1 MLIGMQ
7 YKNVTP
13 RDFQYIKIRLASPE
27 TIRSWSYG
35 EVTKPETLNYRTQK
49 PEKNALFCE
58 RIFGPVKD
66 YECSCGKYKHVK
78 YRGVVCERC
87 GVEVT
92 LSKVR
97 RSRMG
102 HIELAVP
109 VAHIWFYKTIPS
121 RISYLLGISPKVVQR
136 VLYYESYIV
145 VDPENTPLKK
155 GELLSEMD
163 YSKLS
168 VEYPEG
174 FVAKMGA
181 EGFYDL
187 LCEVDLDEISAK
199 LKSYLKVET
208 SVAKRRSILK
218 RLKIVEAFRLSKN
231 RPEWMI
237 LNVLPVIPPDLR
249 PLVPLEGGRFA
260 TSDLNDLYRRVITR
274 NNRLKNLIEIKAPD
288 IILRNEKRMLQ
299 EAVDAL
305 LDNTR
310 RSRPIKGRGNRPLK
324 SLSDALKGKQGRFRQ
339 NLLGKRTD
347 YSGRS
352 VIVVDPTLKLEQCG
366 LPKIMALEL
375 FKPFI
380 IRKLEERG
388 YAQSVKGAK
397 RLLYKKSPEVWNILE
412 EIVTD
417 HPILLNRAP
426 TLHRLG
432 IQAFNPVLVEG
443 KAIRIHP
450 LVCVPYNADFDG
462 DQMAVHIPLSYEA
475 QIESVMLMLSTN
487 NILSPAHGKPLTSPT
502 QEIVVGCY
510 YLTRE
515 KKGGKGENKAFSDA
529 EYVSLALESG
539 ALDLHSKIKYHVD
552 GKLINTTAGRVIFN
566 EIIPE
571 GIPFVNALMDKQS
584 LAELVA
590 KCFSAFGNRKTV
602 EILDRLKEL
611 GFEYAT
617 RSGLTIGIDDII
629 TPPEKKDI
637 IKNVMKDIEKDQK
650 NYEKGIITD
659 SERYNRIIDA
669 WTDAIEAVENVL
681 IEQMSKDRDG
691 FNPIYVMSHSGAK
704 GSTEQV
710 RQLGGMRGLMTRP
723 QKKITGQIGEI
734 IETPILNN
742 FKEGLT
748 VLEYFI
754 STHGSRKGLT
764 DTALKTAEAGYLTRR
779 LVDVAQDVIITEE
792 DCNAVLGLDIT
803 ALKEGEKIIEPLSDR
818 IVGRFALEDVIHPF
832 TNEIMIKADEEITEE
847 KAKEIEKT
855 GTQSVKIR
863 SVITC
868 EAKRGLCRKCYGRNL
883 ASGTLAEIGEAVGV
897 MAAQSIGEPGT
908 QLTLKTFH
916 IGGTATRITEQS
928 EIESTNSGKVK
939 YKDIRYCLSVNN
951 EKIVLSRNGYIVIE
965 DKSKKKKTKMKVPYG
980 AILKVKEG
988 GTIEV
993 GDIAFT
999 LDPYSTV
1006 IISEEEGKIKFVDI
1020 VENITMVEE
1029 LDTRTQRRQQ
1039 VIVESRDRGKTF
1051 NPQIDILNSKG
1062 KNIVSYSVPIG
1073 AYLLVKKG
1081 QKVFPGTLLAKIPKE
1096 IRKTR
1101 DITGGLPR
1109 VAELFE
1115 ARVPNNA
1122 AIISEING
1130 TISFGPIKRG
1140 ERTIHVESE
1149 TGDKREYKIP
1159 YGRHLIVHD
1168 GEKVNAADKLCDGP
1182 INPHDILA
1190 IKGTVA
1196 AMEYLRNEIQEV
1208 YRLQGVKID
1217 DKHIGVIVRQM
1228 LQKVL
1233 IDNPGNTGFIE
1244 EDLVEKWRVN
1254 EENRKLIQEGGRP
1267 AVFKPLLLGV
1277 TKAAISTESFIS
1289 AASFQETTRVLTD
1302 AAVRGKRD
1310 DLLGLK
1316 ENVIVGNLIPAG
1328 TGVRKYS
1335 DIKLK
1340 VEEEEEVEE
1349 SVETEMEAVKEEKE
1363 QTTNKRSSSII
1374 SEEV

>member
-1 MLIGMQ
+1 MR

-13 RDFQYIKIRLASPE
+13 KEFDFIKIRLASPE
-27 TIRSWSYG
+27 TIKSWSHG
-35 EVTKPETLNYRTQK
+35 EVTKPETINYRTQK
-49 PEKNALFCE
+49 PEKDGLFCE

-97 RSRMG
+97 RERMG

-136 VLYYESYIV
+136 VLYYESYAVI
-145 VDPENTPLKK
+145 DPQNTPLKK
-155 GELLSEMD
+155 GELVSESEF
-163 YSKLS
+163 SKLS
-168 VEYPEG
+168 LEYPDG

-181 EGFYDL
+181 EGIFDL
-187 LCEVDLDEISAK
+187 LIGLDLDEISAK
-199 LKSYLKVET
+199 LKSYLKIET
-208 SVAKRRSILK
+208 SIAKRKSILK
-218 RLKIVEAFRLSKN
+218 RLKITEAFRLSKN
-231 RPEWMI
+231 KPEWMI
-237 LNVLPVIPPDLR
+237 LRDIPVIPPDLR

-380 IRKLEERG
+380 IRKLEQRG

-417 HPILLNRAP
+417 HPVLLNRAP

-462 DQMAVHIPLSYEA
+462 DQMAVHIPLSFEA
-475 QIESVMLMLSTN
+475 QLESVLLMLSSN
-487 NILSPAHGKPLTSPT
+487 NILSPANGKPLVSPT

-510 YLTRE
+510 YLTKE
-515 KKGGKGENKAFSDA
+515 KENGKGENKAFSDA
-529 EYVSLALESG
+529 ASVSLAIESG
-539 ALDLHSKIKYHVD
+539 ALDLHSKIITYD
-552 GKLINTTAGRVIFN
+552 NGKRIETTAGRMLFN

-571 GIPFVNALMDKQS
+571 GFPFVNTVMDKGK
-584 LAELVA
+584 LAELVSQ
-590 KCFSAFGNRKTV
+590 CFWICGNRASV
-602 EILDRLKEL
+602 EFLDRLKEL

-629 TPPEKKDI
+629 TPPEKQGIIQHVMRDI
-637 IKNVMKDIEKDQK
+637 KKEQS

-659 SERYNRIIDA
+659 SERYNRIIDL
-669 WTDAIEAVENVL
+669 WTDAIESVENVL
-681 IEQMSKDRDG
+681 ITQMSKDREG
-691 FNPIYVMSHSGAK
+691 FNPIHIMSHSGAK

-742 FKEGLT
+742 FKDGLT

-803 ALKEGEKIIEPLSDR
+803 ALKEGEKVIEPLSDR
-818 IVGRFALEDVIHPF
+818 IEGRFVLEDVIHPF
-832 TNEIMIKADEEITEE
+832 TNEVMIKADEEVTSE
-847 KAKEIEKT
+847 KAKEIEKS
-855 GTQSVKIR
+855 GIQLVKIR
-863 SVITC
+863 SVLTC

-883 ASGTLAEIGEAVGV
+883 STGNLIEIGEAIGV
-897 MAAQSIGEPGT
+897 IAAQSIGEPGT

-916 IGGTATRITEQS
+916 IGGTATRISEQS
-928 EIESTNSGKVK
+928 EIESPYGGKIT
-939 YKDIRYCLSVNN
+939 YKDLRYCTNKDN
-951 EKIVLSRNGYIVIE
+951 EKVVTSRNGYIVIQDE
-965 DKSKKKKTKMKVPYG
+965 QGKKKTKMKVPYG
-980 AILKVKEG
+980 AIMKVNNG
-988 GTIEV
+988 VTIENEDV
-993 GDIAFT
+993 VFS

-1006 IISEEEGKIKFVDI
+1006 IICEQEGKIKFIDI
-1020 VENITMVEE
+1020 IENVTMVEE

-1039 VIVESRDRGKTF
+1039 VIVESREKGKMF
-1051 NPQIDILNSKG
+1051 HPQIDVVDKNG
-1062 KNIVSYSVPIG
+1062 KNVAGYSIPIG
-1073 AYLLVKKG
+1073 AYLLVRKGKKVYKG
-1081 QKVFPGTLLAKIPKE
+1081 DVLVKIPKE

-1115 ARVPNNA
+1115 ARIPGNA
-1122 AIISEING
+1122 AIISEIDG
-1130 TISFGPIKRG
+1130 TIRFGPIKRG
-1140 ERTIHVESE
+1140 ERTIFIVSE
-1149 TGDKREYKIP
+1149 TKDEREYKIP

-1168 GEKVNAADKLCDGP
+1168 GEKVQASDKLCDGP

-1228 LQKVL
+1228 LQKIL

-1244 EDLVEKWRVN
+1244 GDFVEKWRVN
-1254 EENRKLIQEGGRP
+1254 EENRKIMQEGGKP
-1267 AVFKPLLLGV
+1267 AVFKPLLLGI

-1328 TGVRKYS
+1328 TGIRKYI
-1335 DIKLK
+1335 DMELV
-1340 VEEEEEVEE
+1340 VEEEEIEE
-1349 SVETEMEAVKEEKE
+1349 
-1363 QTTNKRSSSII
+1363 
-1374 SEEV
+1374 EEVIKDESGLVGEDVRSEGSVAQK

>member
-1 MLIGMQ
+1 MLTGIQ
-7 YKNVTP
+7 YKNVTQ
-13 RDFQYIKIRLASPE
+13 RDFKYMKIKLASPE
-27 TIRSWSYG
+27 IIRNWSFG
-35 EVTKPETLNYRTQK
+35 EVTKPETINYRTQK
-49 PEKNALFCE
+49 PEKDGLFCE
-58 RIFGPVKD
+58 KIFGPVKD

-97 RSRMG
+97 RERVG

-121 RISYLLGISPKVVQR
+121 RISYLLGISPKIVQR
-136 VLYYESYIV
+136 VLYYESFIV
-145 VDPENTPLKK
+145 VDPMDTSLEK
-155 GELLSEMD
+155 GELLSETD
-163 YSKLS
+163 HSTLIIQ
-168 VEYPEG
+168 YPDG

-181 EGFYDL
+181 EGLNDL
-187 LCEVDLDEISAK
+187 LCELDLDEISAK
-199 LKSYLKVET
+199 LKSYLRVET
-208 SVAKRRSILK
+208 SIAKRKSILK

-237 LNVLPVIPPDLR
+237 LKSIPVIPPDLR

-397 RLLYKKSPEVWNILE
+397 RLLYKKSPEVWSILE

-417 HPILLNRAP
+417 HPVLLNRAP

-450 LVCVPYNADFDG
+450 LVCVPFNADFDG
-462 DQMAVHIPLSYEA
+462 DQMAVHIPLSCEA
-475 QIESVMLMLSTN
+475 QIESVLLMLSTN
-487 NILSPAHGKPLTSPT
+487 NILSPANGKPLISPT
-502 QEIVVGCY
+502 QEMVVGCY
-510 YLTRE
+510 YLTKE
-515 KKGGKGENKAFSDA
+515 KKNGKGENKIFSNF
-529 EYVSLALESG
+529 ENVSLALENG
-539 ALDLHSKIKYHVD
+539 VIDLHSIIIYHSE
-552 GKLINTTAGRVIFN
+552 GKRFETTAGRVIFN

-571 GIPFVNALMDKQS
+571 GIPFVNEVMDKKKI
-584 LAELVA
+584 ADIVA
-590 KCFSAFGNRKTV
+590 KCYWRIGNKKTV
-602 EILDRLKEL
+602 EFLDDLKEM

-617 RSGLTIGIDDII
+617 RSGLTIGVDDII
-629 TPPEKKDI
+629 TPPEKKGI
-637 IKNVMKDIEKDQK
+637 IENVMKDIEKEQK

-669 WTDAIEAVENVL
+669 WTDAIELVENVL
-681 IEQMSKDRDG
+681 LKQMSKDRDG
-691 FNPIYVMSHSGAK
+691 FNPIYIMSHSGAK

-779 LVDVAQDVIITEE
+779 LVDVAQDVIIMEE
-792 DCNAVLGLDIT
+792 DCKAVLGLDIT
-803 ALKEGEKIIEPLSDR
+803 SLKEGEKVIEPLSDR
-818 IVGRFALEDVIHPF
+818 IEGRFALEDIIHPF
-832 TNEIMIKADEEITEE
+832 TNDVVIKADEEITAE
-847 KAKEIEKT
+847 KAKEIEKS
-855 GTQSVKIR
+855 GIQSVKIR

-883 ASGTLAEIGEAVGV
+883 ASGSLVDIGEAAGV

-928 EIESTNSGKVK
+928 DIESTSSGKVK
-939 YKDIRYCLSVNN
+939 YKDIRYCLNVAK
-951 EKIVLSRNGYIVIE
+951 EKVVLSRNGYIVIQ
-965 DKSKKKKTKMKVPYG
+965 DKTKKKKTRMKVPYG
-980 AILKVKEG
+980 SILKINENE
-988 GTIEV
+988 TIES
-993 GDIAFT
+993 GDIVFT

-1006 IISEEEGKIKFVDI
+1006 IISEEEGRIKSVDI

-1039 VIVESRDRGKTF
+1039 VIVESRERGKTF
-1051 NPQIDILNSKG
+1051 HPQIDIIDKKG
-1062 KNIVSYSVPIG
+1062 KNIASYSIPVG
-1073 AYLLVKKG
+1073 AYLLVRKG
-1081 QKVFPGTLLAKIPKE
+1081 KKVFPGDLLAKIPKE
-1096 IRKTR
+1096 IRKMR

-1115 ARVPNNA
+1115 SRIPDNA

-1130 TISFGPIKRG
+1130 TVRFGPIKRG
-1140 ERTIHVESE
+1140 ERTVIIGSE
-1149 TGDKREYKIP
+1149 TGDERTYKIP

-1244 EDLVEKWRVN
+1244 GDIVEKWRVN
-1254 EENRKLIQEGGRP
+1254 EENKKVIQEGGKP
-1267 AVFKPLLLGV
+1267 AVFKPLLLGI

-1328 TGVRKYS
+1328 TGIRKYS
-1335 DIKLK
+1335 DIKLVIEK
-1340 VEEEEEVEE
+1340 EEEENETEEEEEVK
-1349 SVETEMEAVKEEKE
+1349 ETVITADE
-1363 QTTNKRSSSII
+1363 
-1374 SEEV
+1374 

>member
-1 MLIGMQ
+1 LLIGIQ
-7 YKNVTP
+7 HKNVTP
-13 RDFQYIKIRLASPE
+13 KDFDFMKIRLASPE
-27 TIRSWSYG
+27 TIRNWSFG
-35 EVTKPETLNYRTQK
+35 EVTKPETINYRTQK
-49 PEKNALFCE
+49 PEKDGLFCE

-97 RSRMG
+97 RERMG

-121 RISYLLGISPKVVQR
+121 RISYLLGISPKIVQR
-136 VLYYESYIV
+136 VLYYESYV
-145 VDPENTPLKK
+145 VVESEEEELKK
-155 GELLSEMD
+155 GDLLSEAD
-163 YSKLS
+163 FSKFS
-168 VEYPEG
+168 IQYPDG

-181 EGFYDL
+181 EGLFDL
-187 LCEVDLDEISAK
+187 LCELDLDEISAK

-208 SVAKRRSILK
+208 SVAKRKAILK

-237 LNVLPVIPPDLR
+237 LKVLPVIPPDLR

-274 NNRLKNLIEIKAPD
+274 NNRLKNLIDIKAPD

-397 RLLYKKSPEVWNILE
+397 RLLYKKSPEVWSILE

-417 HPILLNRAP
+417 HPVLLNRAP

-462 DQMAVHIPLSYEA
+462 DQMAVHIPLSCEA
-475 QIESVMLMLSTN
+475 QIESVLLMLSTN
-487 NILSPAHGKPLTSPT
+487 NILSPAHGKPLVSPT
-502 QEIVVGCY
+502 QEMVVGCY
-510 YLTRE
+510 YLTKE
-515 KKGGKGENKAFSDA
+515 KVNGKGENKVFSDPA
-529 EYVSLALESG
+529 NVKLAIDNGL
-539 ALDLHSKIKYHVD
+539 LDLHSKILYYEKGRRYE
-552 GKLINTTAGRVIFN
+552 TTAGRVLFN

-571 GIPFVNALMDKQS
+571 GIPFVNEVMDKKK
-584 LAELVA
+584 LAELVSRS
-590 KCFSAFGNRKTV
+590 FWVIGNRKTV
-602 EILDRLKEL
+602 EFLDKLKEL

-617 RSGLTIGIDDII
+617 ISGLTIGIDDII
-629 TPPEKKDI
+629 TPPEKKKI
-637 IKNVMKDIEKDQK
+637 IDSVRKDIDKEQK

-669 WTDAIEAVENVL
+669 WTDAIESVENVL
-681 IEQMSKDRDG
+681 LNQMSKDRGG
-691 FNPIYVMSHSGAK
+691 FNPIYIMSHSGAK
-704 GSTEQV
+704 GSSEQV

-792 DCNAVLGLDIT
+792 DCNAVLGLDIS
-803 ALKEGEKIIEPLSDR
+803 ALKEGEKVIEPLSDR
-818 IVGRFALEDVIHPF
+818 IEGRFALEDVYHPF
-832 TNEIMIKADEEITEE
+832 TNDIIIKADEEITAE
-847 KAKEIEKT
+847 KAKDIEKS
-855 GTQSVKIR
+855 GIQSVKIR
-863 SVITC
+863 SVLTC
-868 EAKRGLCRKCYGRNL
+868 EAKRGLCRRCYGRNL
-883 ASGTLAEIGEAVGV
+883 ATGSLVEIGEAVGV

-916 IGGTATRITEQS
+916 IGGTATRISEQS
-928 EIESTNSGKVK
+928 EIESPYSGTIK
-939 YKDIRYCLSVNN
+939 YKDIRFCLDKEG
-951 EKIVLSRNGYIVIE
+951 EKVVLSRNGSITIQ
-965 DKSKKKKTKMKVPYG
+965 DKVKKKKTRMKVPYG
-980 AILKVKEG
+980 AILKVAEG
-988 GTIEV
+988 DTIDA
-993 GDIAFT
+993 GDIVFT

-1006 IISEEEGKIKFVDI
+1006 IISEQEGKIRFVDI
-1020 VENITMVEE
+1020 VENVTMVEE

-1039 VIVESRDRGKTF
+1039 VIVESRERGKTF
-1051 NPQIDILNSKG
+1051 HPQIDILSKKG
-1062 KNIVSYSVPIG
+1062 KNPVSYSVPVG

-1081 QKVFPGTLLAKIPKE
+1081 QKVFPGDLLAKIPKE

-1115 ARVPNNA
+1115 SRIPDNA

-1130 TISFGPIKRG
+1130 TVRFGPFKRG
-1140 ERTIHVESE
+1140 DRTIDVESE

-1159 YGRHLIVHD
+1159 YGRHLIVHE
-1168 GEKVNAADKLCDGP
+1168 GEKVQAADKLCDGP

-1233 IDNPGNTGFIE
+1233 IDNPGNTSFIE
-1244 EDLVEKWRVN
+1244 GDIVEKWRVN
-1254 EENRKLIQEGGRP
+1254 EENRRVIQEGGKP
-1267 AVFKPLLLGV
+1267 AVFKPLLLGI

-1328 TGVRKYS
+1328 TGIRRYNEIQLTIE
-1335 DIKLK
+1335 DEEEG
-1340 VEEEEEVEE
+1340 EEEEGDEVQEDD
-1349 SVETEMEAVKEEKE
+1349 SQEEKKE
-1363 QTTNKRSSSII
+1363 
-1374 SEEV
+1374 

>member
-1 MLIGMQ
+1 MQ
-7 YKNVTP
+7 HKSVTP
-13 RDFQYIKIRLASPE
+13 RDFDYIKIRLASPE
-27 TIRSWSYG
+27 TIRSWSHG
-35 EVTKPETLNYRTQK
+35 EVTKPETINYRTQK
-49 PEKNALFCE
+49 PEKDGLFCE

-97 RSRMG
+97 RERMG

-145 VDPENTPLKK
+145 VDPMSTPLEK
-155 GELLSEMD
+155 GELLSETE
-163 YSKLS
+163 YQKLNI
-168 VEYPEG
+168 EHPDG

-181 EGFYDL
+181 EGVYDL
-187 LCEVDLDEISAK
+187 LSELDLDEISAK

-208 SVAKRRSILK
+208 SIAKRKSILK
-218 RLKIVEAFRLSKN
+218 RLKITEAFRLSKN

-274 NNRLKNLIEIKAPD
+274 NNRLKNLIDIKAPD

-417 HPILLNRAP
+417 HPVLLNRAP

-432 IQAFNPVLVEG
+432 IQAFNPILVEG

-475 QIESVMLMLSTN
+475 QIESVLLMLSTN
-487 NILSPAHGKPLTSPT
+487 NILSPAHGKPLVSPT

-510 YLTRE
+510 YLTKQME
-515 KKGGKGENKAFSDA
+515 DGNEAKKAFNDTDEVHLAIDSGTI
-529 EYVSLALESG
+529 SLHAPIVYLE
-539 ALDLHSKIKYHVD
+539 K
-552 GKLINTTAGRVIFN
+552 GKRYETTPGRVIFN
-566 EIIPE
+566 EIVPE
-571 GIPFVNALMDKQS
+571 GLPFVNTVMDKRM
-584 LAELVA
+584 LGELVA
-590 KCFSAFGNRKTV
+590 QCYWILGNRATV
-602 EILDRLKEL
+602 EFLDKLKEL

-629 TPPEKKDI
+629 TPAEKEGI
-637 IKNVMKDIEKDQK
+637 IQRAMSSVENEQT

-659 SERYNRIIDA
+659 SERYNRIIDL
-669 WTDAIEAVENVL
+669 WTDAIENVENVL
-681 IEQMSKDRDG
+681 ISQMSRDRGG
-691 FNPIYVMSHSGAK
+691 FNPIYIMSNSGAK

-803 ALKEGEKIIEPLSDR
+803 ALKEGEKVIEPLSDR
-818 IVGRFALEDVIHPF
+818 IEGRFALEDIIHPY
-832 TNEIMIKADEEITEE
+832 TNEGIVKGDEEITAE
-847 KAKEIEKT
+847 KAKEIEKS
-855 GTQSVKIR
+855 GIQSVKIR
-863 SVITC
+863 SVLTC

-883 ASGTLAEIGEAVGV
+883 ASGELVEIGEAVGV

-928 EIESTNSGKVK
+928 EIETTNAGKVK
-939 YKDIRYCLSVNN
+939 YKDIRFCVNTN
-951 EKIVLSRNGYIVIE
+951 EERVVISRNGSIVIH
-965 DKSKKKKTKMKVPYG
+965 DPDKKKKTKMKVPYG
-980 AILKVKEG
+980 AILKVNEG
-988 GTIEV
+988 DTIEM
-993 GDIAFT
+993 GDIVFS

-1006 IISEEEGKIKFVDI
+1006 IINEHEGKIKFADI
-1020 VENITMVEE
+1020 VENVTMVEE

-1039 VIVESRDRGKTF
+1039 VIVESRERGKTF
-1051 NPQIDILNSKG
+1051 HPQIDIMDKKG
-1062 KNIVSYSVPIG
+1062 KNIASYSIPVG

-1081 QKVFPGTLLAKIPKE
+1081 MKVSPGEVLAKIPKE

-1115 ARVPNNA
+1115 ARIPENA

-1130 TISFGPIKRG
+1130 MIRFGPIKRG
-1140 ERTIHVESE
+1140 ERTIFAESE
-1149 TGDKREYKIP
+1149 TSDKREYKIP

-1168 GEKVNAADKLCDGP
+1168 GEKVKAADKLCDGP

-1233 IDNPGNTGFIE
+1233 VDNPGNTSFIE
-1244 EDLVEKWRVN
+1244 GDIVEKWRVN
-1254 EENRKLIQEGGRP
+1254 EENRRIIQEGGKP
-1267 AVFKPLLLGV
+1267 AVFKPLLLGI

-1289 AASFQETTRVLTD
+1289 AAAFQETTRVLTD

-1335 DIKLK
+1335 DIKL
-1340 VEEEEEVEE
+1340 VVPEEELEEGVLAEE
-1349 SVETEMEAVKEEKE
+1349 EAGEEEKQQAAE
-1363 QTTNKRSSSII
+1363 QAQS
-1374 SEEV
+1374 

>member
-1 MLIGMQ
+1 
-7 YKNVTP
+7 
-13 RDFQYIKIRLASPE
+13 
-27 TIRSWSYG
+27 
-35 EVTKPETLNYRTQK
+35 
-49 PEKNALFCE
+49 
-58 RIFGPVKD
+58 
-66 YECSCGKYKHVK
+66 
-78 YRGVVCERC
+78 
-87 GVEVT
+87 
-92 LSKVR
+92 
-97 RSRMG
+97 
-102 HIELAVP
+102 
-109 VAHIWFYKTIPS
+109 
-121 RISYLLGISPKVVQR
+121 
-136 VLYYESYIV
+136 
-145 VDPENTPLKK
+145 
-155 GELLSEMD
+155 
-163 YSKLS
+163 
-168 VEYPEG
+168 
-174 FVAKMGA
+174 
-181 EGFYDL
+181 
-187 LCEVDLDEISAK
+187 
-199 LKSYLKVET
+199 
-208 SVAKRRSILK
+208 
-218 RLKIVEAFRLSKN
+218 
-231 RPEWMI
+231 
-237 LNVLPVIPPDLR
+237 
-249 PLVPLEGGRFA
+249 
-260 TSDLNDLYRRVITR
+260 
-274 NNRLKNLIEIKAPD
+274 
-288 IILRNEKRMLQ
+288 MLQ

-352 VIVVDPTLKLEQCG
+352 VIVVDPALKLEQCG

-417 HPILLNRAP
+417 HPVLLNRAP

-462 DQMAVHIPLSYEA
+462 DQMAVHIPLSFEA
-475 QIESVMLMLSTN
+475 QLESILLMLSSN
-487 NILSPAHGKPLTSPT
+487 NVLSPAHGKPLVSPT

-510 YLTRE
+510 YLTKE
-515 KKGGKGENKAFSDA
+515 KSNCKGENKVFSNAD
-529 EYVSLALESG
+529 EVTLALDSG
-539 ALDLHSKIKYHVD
+539 AVELHSKIKYLVN
-552 GKLINTTAGRVIFN
+552 GKIIDTTVGRVIFN

-571 GIPFVNALMDKQS
+571 GIPFVNRVMEKKS
-584 LAELVA
+584 LTELVG
-590 KCFSAFGNRKTV
+590 KCYWSLGTDKTV
-602 EILDRLKEL
+602 EFLDRLKEL

-617 RSGLTIGIDDII
+617 RSGLTIGVDDII
-629 TPPEKKDI
+629 TPKEKKDI
-637 IKNVMKDIEKDQK
+637 ISNVMKTIEKEQK
-650 NYEKGIITD
+650 NYEKGVITD

-669 WTDAIEAVENVL
+669 WTAAIESVEKVL
-681 IEQMSKDRDG
+681 MDELSKDKEG
-691 FNPIYVMSHSGAK
+691 FNPIYIMSHSGAR

-779 LVDVAQDVIITEE
+779 LVDVAQDVIITED
-792 DCNAVLGLDIT
+792 DCKAVLGLEIS
-803 ALKEGEKIIEPLSDR
+803 ALKEGEKVIESLSDR
-818 IVGRFALEDVIHPF
+818 IEGRFALEDVIHPF
-832 TNEIMIKADEEITEE
+832 TNEVIVSADEEITAE
-847 KAKEIEKT
+847 KAKEIERA
-855 GTQSVKIR
+855 GIQSVKIR
-863 SVITC
+863 SVLTC

-883 ASGTLAEIGEAVGV
+883 ATGKLVEIGEAVGV

-928 EIESTNSGKVK
+928 EIESSYSGIAK
-939 YKDIRYCLSVNN
+939 YKNIKYCLNRDK
-951 EKIVLSRNGYIVIE
+951 EKVVLSRNGYINIE
-965 DKSKKKKTKMKVPYG
+965 DKESGKKVKMKVPYG
-980 AILKVKEG
+980 AILKINEG
-988 GTIEV
+988 DAIEKGNIV
-993 GDIAFT
+993 FT

-1006 IISEEEGKIKFVDI
+1006 IIVEEEGEAKFVDI
-1020 VENITMVEE
+1020 IDHVTMVEE
-1029 LDTRTQRRQQ
+1029 INLQTQRRQQ
-1039 VIVESRDRGKTF
+1039 VIIESRERGKTF
-1051 NPQIDILNSKG
+1051 NPQIDILNKNG
-1062 KNIVSYSVPIG
+1062 KNIAGYSIPVG
-1073 AYLLVKKG
+1073 AYLLVKNG
-1081 QKVFPGTLLAKIPKE
+1081 QKVYPGDILAKIPKE
-1096 IRKTR
+1096 IRKTK

-1122 AIISEING
+1122 AVISEIDG
-1130 TISFGPIKRG
+1130 TVRFGPIKRG
-1140 ERTIHVESE
+1140 ERTIFVESE
-1149 TGDKREYKIP
+1149 TGEKKEYKIP

-1217 DKHIGVIVRQM
+1217 DKHIGIIVRQM

-1233 IDNPGNTGFIE
+1233 IENPGNTSFIE
-1244 EDLVEKWRVN
+1244 EDIVEKWRVN
-1254 EENRKLIQEGGRP
+1254 EENRRVIQEGGKP
-1267 AVFKPLLLGV
+1267 AVFRPLLLGI

-1328 TGVRKYS
+1328 TGIKKYS
-1335 DIKLK
+1335 NVKLE
-1340 VEEEEEVEE
+1340 VQEEEILDEEETPEE
-1349 SVETEMEAVKEEKE
+1349 EISDKEKGKGKKSKKGEGKKVKTAV
-1363 QTTNKRSSSII
+1363 RAS
-1374 SEEV
+1374 

>member
-1 MLIGMQ
+1 LLIGMQ
-7 YKNVTP
+7 NKNVTT
-13 RDFQYIKIRLASPE
+13 RDFDYIKIKLASPE
-27 TIRSWSYG
+27 IIRSWSYG
-35 EVTKPETLNYRTQK
+35 EVTKPETINYRTQK
-49 PEKNALFCE
+49 PEKNGLFCE

-87 GVEVT
+87 GVEVN

-97 RSRMG
+97 RERMG

-121 RISYLLGISPKVVQR
+121 RISYLLGISPKIVQR
-136 VLYYESYIV
+136 VLYHESFII
-145 VDPENTPLKK
+145 VDPGDTPLKK
-155 GELLSEMD
+155 AELLSETD
-163 YSKLS
+163 HSKLS
-168 VEYPEG
+168 IEYPDG
-174 FVAKMGA
+174 FIAKMGA
-181 EGFYDL
+181 EGLYDL
-187 LCEVDLDEISAK
+187 LCELDLDEISAK
-199 LKSYLKVET
+199 LKSYMKVEVSIT
-208 SVAKRRSILK
+208 KKKSILK

-237 LNVLPVIPPDLR
+237 LMVIPVIPPDLR

-274 NNRLKNLIEIKAPD
+274 NNRLRHLIDIKAPE

-305 LDNTR
+305 FDNTR

-397 RLLYKKSPEVWNILE
+397 RLLYKKSPEVWSILE

-462 DQMAVHIPLSYEA
+462 DQMAVHVPLSYEA
-475 QIESVMLMLSTN
+475 QIESVFLMLSAN
-487 NILSPAHGKPLTSPT
+487 NILSPAHGKPLASPT

-510 YLTRE
+510 YLTKE
-515 KKGGKGENKAFSDA
+515 KKNGKGENKIFSNPDEVRFA
-529 EYVSLALESG
+529 VENDV
-539 ALDLHSKIKYHVD
+539 LDLHSKIKFFVD
-552 GKLINTTAGRVIFN
+552 SKLIDTTAGRVIFN
-566 EIIPE
+566 EVIPE
-571 GIPFVNALMDKQS
+571 GIPFVNHLMDKKS
-584 LAELVA
+584 LGDLVG
-590 KCFSAFGNRKTV
+590 KCYWTIGNRKTV
-602 EILDRLKEL
+602 EFLDRLKEL

-617 RSGLTIGIDDII
+617 RSGLTIGIDDIL
-629 TPPEKKDI
+629 TPEQKKGI
-637 IKNVMKDIEKDQK
+637 IENVMKKIEGEQK

-669 WTDAIEAVENVL
+669 WTDAIELVENVL
-681 IEQMSKDRDG
+681 IEQMSKDREG
-691 FNPIYVMSHSGAK
+691 FNPIYIMSHSGAK

-779 LVDVAQDVIITEE
+779 LVDVAQDVIISDE

-803 ALKEGEKIIEPLSDR
+803 ALKEGEKVIEPLSDR
-818 IVGRFALEDVIHPF
+818 IEGRFVLEEVIHPF
-832 TNEIMIKADEEITEE
+832 TNEIIVKADEEITAE

-855 GTQSVKIR
+855 GIQSVKIR
-863 SVITC
+863 SVLTC
-868 EAKRGLCRKCYGRNL
+868 EAKRGLCRKCYGRDL
-883 ASGTLAEIGEAVGV
+883 ASGRLVEIGVAAGV

-928 EIESTNSGKVK
+928 EIESTSSGKLK
-939 YKDIRYCLSVNN
+939 FKNIRYCLNANN
-951 EKIVLSRNGYIVIE
+951 EKVVLSRNGYILLE
-965 DKSKKKKTKMKVPYG
+965 DKLGKKEAKMKVPYG
-980 AILKVKEG
+980 AILNVNKG
-988 GTIEV
+988 DTIKKD
-993 GDIAFT
+993 DIVFT

-1006 IISEEEGKIKFVDI
+1006 IILEEKGKIKFKDI
-1020 VENITMVEE
+1020 VENVTMIEE
-1029 LDTRTQRRQQ
+1029 LDVRTQRRQQ
-1039 VIVESRDRGKTF
+1039 VIVESRERGKTF
-1051 NPQIDILNSKG
+1051 HPQIDILDSKG
-1062 KNIVSYSVPIG
+1062 KNIASYSVPVG
-1073 AYLLVKKG
+1073 AYLLVKDG
-1081 QKVFPGTLLAKIPKE
+1081 QKISPGELLAKIPKE

-1115 ARVPNNA
+1115 ARIPNNA
-1122 AIISEING
+1122 AIISEIDG
-1130 TISFGPIKRG
+1130 VVGFGPIKRG
-1140 ERTIHVESE
+1140 ERTIIIESD
-1149 TGDKREYKIP
+1149 TGDRREYKVP

-1168 GEKVNAADKLCDGP
+1168 GEKVRAADKLCDGP
-1182 INPHDILA
+1182 INPHDILT

-1196 AMEYLRNEIQEV
+1196 SMEYLRNEIQEV

-1233 IDNPGNTGFIE
+1233 IDSPGNTSFIE
-1244 EDLVEKWRVN
+1244 EDIVEKWRVN
-1254 EENRKLIQEGGRP
+1254 EENRRVIQEGGKP
-1267 AVFKPLLLGV
+1267 AVFKPLLLGI

-1328 TGVRKYS
+1328 TGTKRYS
-1335 DIKLK
+1335 EIKLK
-1340 VEEEEEVEE
+1340 VEEEENEEEKVEKE
-1349 SVETEMEAVKEEKE
+1349 KSIEDETEQK
-1363 QTTNKRSSSII
+1363 QI
-1374 SEEV
+1374 SH

>member
-1 MLIGMQ
+1 MLIGIQ
-7 YKNVTP
+7 SKNVTP
-13 RDFQYIKIRLASPE
+13 KDFDFIKIKLASPE
-27 TIRSWSYG
+27 VIRSWSYG
-35 EVTKPETLNYRTQK
+35 EVKKPETINYRTQK
-49 PEKNALFCE
+49 PEKEGLFCE

-66 YECSCGKYKHVK
+66 FECSCGKYKHVK

-87 GVEVT
+87 GVEVA

-97 RSRMG
+97 RERMG

-136 VLYYESYIV
+136 VLYYESYII
-145 VDPENTPLKK
+145 VDPVDTALNKGDLLTEAEHAELSLK
-155 GELLSEMD
+155 
-163 YSKLS
+163 
-168 VEYPEG
+168 YPDG
-174 FVAKMGA
+174 FLAKMGA
-181 EGFYDL
+181 EGIYDL
-187 LCEVDLDEISAK
+187 LCELDLDEISAK
-199 LKSYLKVET
+199 LKTYLRIEK
-208 SVAKRRSILK
+208 SVAKKKSLLK

-231 RPEWMI
+231 KPEWM
-237 LNVLPVIPPDLR
+237 VLKVIPVIPPDLR

-339 NLLGKRTD
+339 NLLVKRTD

-352 VIVVDPTLKLEQCG
+352 VIVVDPALKLEQCG

-417 HPILLNRAP
+417 HPVLLNRAP

-475 QIESVMLMLSTN
+475 QVESVFLMLSTN
-487 NILSPAHGKPLTSPT
+487 NILSPANGKPLISPT

-510 YLTRE
+510 YLTKE
-515 KKGGKGENKAFSDA
+515 KKNCKGENKAFSDVL
-529 EYVSLALESG
+529 EVHLALDSEVIE
-539 ALDLHSKIKYHVD
+539 LHSKIRFRVRNK
-552 GKLINTTAGRVIFN
+552 IIETTAGRVVFN

-571 GIPFVNALMDKQS
+571 GIPFVNEVMDKDS
-584 LAELVA
+584 LADLVG
-590 KCFSAFGNRKTV
+590 KCYWTFGNGKTV
-602 EILDRLKEL
+602 EFLDKLKEL

-617 RSGLTIGIDDII
+617 YSGLTIGIDDII
-629 TPPEKKDI
+629 TPPEKEDI
-637 IKNVMKDIEKDQK
+637 IEKVMKDIDQEQK
-650 NYEKGIITD
+650 NYEKGIITGI
-659 SERYNRIIDA
+659 ERYNRIVDA
-669 WTDAIEAVENVL
+669 WTDAIEEVENAL
-681 IEQMSKDRDG
+681 LTQLSKNQEG
-691 FNPIYVMSHSGAK
+691 FNPIFMMSNSGAK
-704 GSTEQV
+704 GSSEQV

-734 IETPILNN
+734 IETPILHN

-792 DCNAVLGLDIT
+792 DCSAVLGLDIT

-818 IVGRFALEDVIHPF
+818 IEGRFSLEDVIHPF
-832 TNEIMIKADEEITEE
+832 TNEIIVKTNEDISAE
-847 KAKEIEKT
+847 KAKEIEKS
-855 GTQSVKIR
+855 GIQSLKIR
-863 SVITC
+863 SVLTC
-868 EAKRGLCRKCYGRNL
+868 EAKKGLCRKCYGRNL
-883 ASGTLAEIGEAVGV
+883 ATGKLVEIGEAVGV

-916 IGGTATRITEQS
+916 IGGTATRISEQS
-928 EIESTNSGKVK
+928 EIDSTSKGKVK
-939 YKDIRYCLSVNN
+939 YKDIRYCQGVNK
-951 EKIVLSRNGYIVIE
+951 EIEVLSRSGFILIE
-965 DKSKKKKTKMKVPYG
+965 DKALKKKTKMKVPYG
-980 AILKVKEG
+980 AILKVKDG
-988 GTIEV
+988 DMIEI
-993 GDIAFT
+993 GDVVFSI
-999 LDPYSTV
+999 DPYSTV
-1006 IISEEEGKIKFVDI
+1006 IISEDGGKIKFVDI
-1020 VENITMVEE
+1020 VANVTMVQE
-1029 LDTRTQRRQQ
+1029 LDSGTQRRQQ
-1039 VIVESRDRGKTF
+1039 VIVESRERGKTF
-1051 NPQIDILNSKG
+1051 HPQIDILDSKS
-1062 KNIVSYSVPIG
+1062 KNKASYAIPVG
-1073 AYLLVKKG
+1073 AYLLVKNG
-1081 QKVFPGTLLAKIPKE
+1081 QKIFPGDLLAKIPKE

-1115 ARVPNNA
+1115 ARIPGNA
-1122 AIISEING
+1122 AIISEIDG

-1140 ERTIHVESE
+1140 ERTILVHSD
-1149 TGDKREYKIP
+1149 TGDEKEYKVP
-1159 YGRHLIVHD
+1159 YGRHLIVHE
-1168 GEKVNAADKLCDGP
+1168 GEKVKAADKLCDGP

-1196 AMEYLRNEIQEV
+1196 AMEYLRNEVQEV

-1228 LQKVL
+1228 LQKIL
-1233 IDNPGNTGFIE
+1233 IGSPGNTGFIE
-1244 EDLVEKWRVN
+1244 EDIVEKWRVN
-1254 EENRKLIQEGGRP
+1254 EENKRIIAEGGKP
-1267 AVFKPLLLGV
+1267 AVFKPLLLGI

-1328 TGVRKYS
+1328 TGLKEFL

-1340 VEEEEEVEE
+1340 TDEEKDEEEVENDKE
-1349 SVETEMEAVKEEKE
+1349 KKDTREATSVKSTEA
-1363 QTTNKRSSSII
+1363 Q
-1374 SEEV
+1374 

>member
-1 MLIGMQ
+1 
-7 YKNVTP
+7 VTP
-13 RDFQYIKIRLASPE
+13 RDFDYIKIRLASPE
-27 TIRSWSYG
+27 TIRSWSHG
-35 EVTKPETLNYRTQK
+35 EVTKPETINYRTQK
-49 PEKNALFCE
+49 PEKDGLFCE

-97 RSRMG
+97 RERMG

-145 VDPENTPLKK
+145 VDPMSTPIEK
-155 GELLSEMD
+155 GELLSEAE
-163 YSKLS
+163 YQKLNI
-168 VEYPEG
+168 EHPDG

-181 EGFYDL
+181 EGVYAL
-187 LCEVDLDEISAK
+187 LSELDLDEISAK

-208 SVAKRRSILK
+208 SIAKRKSILK
-218 RLKIVEAFRLSKN
+218 RLKITEAFRLSKN

-237 LNVLPVIPPDLR
+237 LQVLPVIPPDLR

-352 VIVVDPTLKLEQCG
+352 VIVVDPALKLEQCG

-412 EIVTD
+412 EIITD
-417 HPILLNRAP
+417 HPVLLNRAP

-450 LVCVPYNADFDG
+450 LVCVPFNADFDG

-475 QIESVMLMLSTN
+475 QLESVLLMLATN
-487 NILSPAHGKPLTSPT
+487 NILSPAHGKPLVSPT

-510 YLTRE
+510 YLTKERE
-515 KKGGKGENKAFSDA
+515 GGKEGLKAFSDIN
-529 EYVSLALESG
+529 EIHLALDSG
-539 ALDLHSKIKYHVD
+539 ALDLHSRIFYIHERKRYE
-552 GKLINTTAGRVIFN
+552 TTAGRIIFN
-566 EIIPE
+566 EIVPE
-571 GIPFVNALMDKQS
+571 GLPFVNTVMDKKK
-584 LAELVA
+584 LGELIA
-590 KCFSAFGNRKTV
+590 QCYWMLGNRATV
-602 EILDRLKEL
+602 EFLDKLKEL
-611 GFEYAT
+611 GFEYST

-629 TPPEKKDI
+629 TPPEKPEI
-637 IKNVMKDIEKDQK
+637 VRRAMTSIENEQK

-659 SERYNRIIDA
+659 SERYNRIIDL
-669 WTDAIEAVENVL
+669 WTDAIENVENVL
-681 IEQMSKDRDG
+681 ITQMSKDRGG
-691 FNPIYVMSHSGAK
+691 FNPIFIMSNSGAK
-704 GSTEQV
+704 GSNEQV

-734 IETPILNN
+734 IETPIINN

-779 LVDVAQDVIITEE
+779 LVDVAQDVIIAEE
-792 DCNAVLGLDIT
+792 DCNAVLGLDIS
-803 ALKEGEKIIEPLSDR
+803 ALKEGEKVIEPLSDR
-818 IVGRFALEDVIHPF
+818 IEGRFALEDIMHPY
-832 TNEIMIKADEEITEE
+832 TNEIIVKGDNEITAE
-847 KAKEIEKT
+847 KAKEIEKS
-855 GTQSVKIR
+855 GIQSVKIR
-863 SVITC
+863 SVLTC
-868 EAKRGLCRKCYGRNL
+868 EAKRGLCRRCYGRNL
-883 ASGTLAEIGEAVGV
+883 ATGKLVEIGESVGV

-916 IGGTATRITEQS
+916 IGGTASRITEQS
-928 EIESTNSGKVK
+928 EIESTYTGKVK
-939 YKDIRYCLSVNN
+939 YKDIHFCVTMQG
-951 EKIVLSRNGYIVIE
+951 EKVVISRNGSIGIH
-965 DKSKKKKTKMKVPYG
+965 DPDTKKKTKMKVPYG
-980 AILKVKEG
+980 AVLKVQEG
-988 GTIEV
+988 DMIEI
-993 GDIAFT
+993 GDIVFS

-1006 IISEEEGKIKFVDI
+1006 IINEHEGRIKFVDI
-1020 VENITMVEE
+1020 VENLTMVEE

-1039 VIVESRDRGKTF
+1039 VIVESRERGKTF
-1051 NPQIDILNSKG
+1051 HPQIDIVDKNG
-1062 KNIVSYSVPIG
+1062 KNIASYSVPVG

-1081 QKVFPGTLLAKIPKE
+1081 KKVTPGEVLAKIPKE

-1115 ARVPNNA
+1115 ARIPEHA
-1122 AIISEING
+1122 AVISEING
-1130 TISFGPIKRG
+1130 VVGFGPIKRG
-1140 ERTIHVESE
+1140 ERTIFVESE

-1168 GEKVNAADKLCDGP
+1168 GEKVKAADKLCDGP

-1233 IDNPGNTGFIE
+1233 IDNPGNTSFIE
-1244 EDLVEKWRVN
+1244 GDIVEKWRVN
-1254 EENRKLIQEGGRP
+1254 EENRRVMQEGGKP
-1267 AVFKPLLLGV
+1267 AVFKPLLLGI

-1289 AASFQETTRVLTD
+1289 AAAFQETTRVLTD

-1335 DIKLK
+1335 EIKLV
-1340 VEEEEEVEE
+1340 VEEGESEGDELADVSESDWDEEQ
-1349 SVETEMEAVKEEKE
+1349 AAD
-1363 QTTNKRSSSII
+1363 QTQS
-1374 SEEV
+1374 

>member
-1 MLIGMQ
+1 LLIGMSN
-7 YKNVTP
+7 KNVTP
-13 RDFQYIKIRLASPE
+13 KDFDYIKIRLASPE
-27 TIRSWSYG
+27 TIREWSYG
-35 EVTKPETLNYRTQK
+35 EVIKPETINYRTQK
-49 PEKNALFCE
+49 PEKDGLFCE
-58 RIFGPVKD
+58 KIFGPVKD

-97 RSRMG
+97 RERMG
-102 HIELAVP
+102 HIDLAIP

-136 VLYYESYIV
+136 VLYYESYIMI
-145 VDPENTPLKK
+145 DPGETGLSKK
-155 GELLSEMD
+155 QLLSEKD

-168 VEYPEG
+168 IEYPNG

-181 EGFYDL
+181 EGLYEL
-187 LCEVDLDEISAK
+187 LCELDLDEISAE
-199 LKSYLKVET
+199 LKSHLKHEK
-208 SVAKRRSILK
+208 SVTKRRPILK

-237 LNVLPVIPPDLR
+237 LNVIPVIPPDLR

-274 NNRLKNLIEIKAPD
+274 NNRLKNLININAPD

-397 RLLYKKSPEVWNILE
+397 RLLYRKSPEVWNILE

-432 IQAFNPVLVEG
+432 IQAFNPILVEG

-475 QIESVMLMLSTN
+475 QMESIFLMLSTN
-487 NILSPAHGKPLTSPT
+487 NILSPANGRPFATPT

-510 YLTRE
+510 YLTKE
-515 KKGGKGENKAFSDA
+515 KKDGRGEGKFFSDVTEVKMA
-529 EYVSLALESG
+529 IESEIIE
-539 ALDLHSKIKYHVD
+539 LHTKIKY
-552 GKLINTTAGRVIFN
+552 LIDHEFIETTGGRVIFN

-571 GIPFVNALMDKQS
+571 GIPFVNRVMDKGS
-584 LAELVA
+584 LANLVTE
-590 KCFSAFGNRKTV
+590 CFWKKGNRETTKY
-602 EILDRLKEL
+602 LDNLKKL

-617 RSGLTIGIDDII
+617 YSGLTFGIDDVIS
-629 TPPEKKDI
+629 PPEKKSI
-637 IKNVMKDIEKDQK
+637 ISKVMKEVEKEQK
-650 NYEKGIITD
+650 NYENGVITD

-669 WTDAIEAVENVL
+669 WTDAIENVENAL
-681 IEQMSKDRDG
+681 MKQMSIDRDG
-691 FNPIYVMSHSGAK
+691 FNPIFIMSRSGAK

-710 RQLGGMRGLMTRP
+710 RQLAGLRGLMTKP
-723 QKKITGQIGEI
+723 QKKITGQMGEI
-734 IETPILNN
+734 IETPILHS
-742 FKEGLT
+742 FKEGLS

-779 LVDVAQDVIITEE
+779 LVDVAQDVIIKEE

-818 IVGRFALEDVIHPF
+818 IEGRFALEDVMHPF
-832 TNEIMIKADEEITEE
+832 TNKVIVKADEEITSD
-847 KAKEIEKT
+847 KAKKIEKS
-855 GTQSVKIR
+855 GIQSVKIR
-863 SVITC
+863 SVLTC

-883 ASGTLAEIGEAVGV
+883 ATGKLVELGEAVGV

-916 IGGTATRITEQS
+916 IGGTATRISEQS
-928 EIESTNSGKVK
+928 EIETSMDGKVT
-939 YKDIRYCLSVNN
+939 YHEIRYCLNRDK
-951 EKIVLSRNGYIVIE
+951 EKVVLSRNGFVTIE
-965 DKSKKKKTKMKVPYG
+965 DKSVKKKIKMKIPYG
-980 AILKVKEG
+980 AILKVDK
-988 GTIEV
+988 
-993 GDIAFT
+993 GDKIKAKDIVFT
-999 LDPYSTV
+999 LDPYSIV
-1006 IISEEEGKIKFVDI
+1006 MIVEQEGKVKFVDI
-1020 VENITMVEE
+1020 VEGVTMVEE
-1029 LDTRTQRRQQ
+1029 IDSRTSRRRQ
-1039 VIVESRDRGKTF
+1039 VIVESRERGKTF
-1051 NPQIDILNSKG
+1051 HPQINIIDSKS
-1062 KNIVSYSVPIG
+1062 KAIVGYSIPTG

-1081 QKVFPGTLLAKIPKE
+1081 QKVYPGDILAKIPKE

-1115 ARVPNNA
+1115 ARVPTDA
-1122 AIISEING
+1122 AIISEIDG
-1130 TISFGPIKRG
+1130 AIRFGPVKRG
-1140 ERTIHVESE
+1140 EKTVYVESE
-1149 TGDKREYKIP
+1149 TGDKKEYNIP

-1168 GEKVNAADKLCDGP
+1168 GEKVEAANKLCDGP
-1182 INPHDILA
+1182 INPHDILT

-1196 AMEYLRNEIQEV
+1196 TMEYLRNEIQEV

-1228 LQKVL
+1228 LQKVRVES
-1233 IDNPGNTGFIE
+1233 PGNTGFIE
-1244 EDLVEKWRVN
+1244 EDIVEKWRVN
-1254 EENRKLIQEGGRP
+1254 EENKKVIREGGKP
-1267 AVFKPLLLGV
+1267 AVFKPLLLGI

-1302 AAVRGKRD
+1302 AAVRAKRD

-1328 TGVRKYS
+1328 TGIKRYL
-1335 DIKLK
+1335 DIQLT
-1340 VEEEEEVEE
+1340 VEEEEEKEG
-1349 SVETEMEAVKEEKE
+1349 KEEEKAEIKSVGEEIKKE
-1363 QTTNKRSSSII
+1363 KRIQP
-1374 SEEV
+1374 

>member
-7 YKNVTP
+7 HRSATP
-13 RDFQYIKIRLASPE
+13 RDFDYIKIRLASPE
-27 TIRSWSYG
+27 TIRSWSHG
-35 EVTKPETLNYRTQK
+35 EVTKPETINYRTQK
-49 PEKNALFCE
+49 PEKDGLFCE

-97 RSRMG
+97 RERMG

-136 VLYYESYIV
+136 VLYHESYIV
-145 VDPENTPLKK
+145 VDPMTTPLEK
-155 GELLSEMD
+155 GELLSEAE
-163 YSKLS
+163 YKTLS
-168 VEYPEG
+168 IEHPDG

-181 EGFYDL
+181 EGIYDL
-187 LCEVDLDEISAK
+187 LGELDLDEISAK

-208 SVAKRRSILK
+208 SIAKRKSILK
-218 RLKIVEAFRLSKN
+218 RLKITEAFRLSKN

-237 LNVLPVIPPDLR
+237 LNALPVIPPDLR

-274 NNRLKNLIEIKAPD
+274 NNRLKNLIDIKAPD

-475 QIESVMLMLSTN
+475 QIESVLLMLSTN
-487 NILSPAHGKPLTSPT
+487 NILSPAHGKPLVSPT

-510 YLTRE
+510 YLTKEMEDE
-515 KKGGKGENKAFSDA
+515 KGVRKAFGDSD
-529 EYVSLALESG
+529 EVHLAIESG
-539 ALDLHSKIKYHVD
+539 TISMHSGIIYIID
-552 GKLINTTAGRVIFN
+552 GKRYETTAGRVIFN
-566 EIIPE
+566 EIVPE
-571 GIPFVNALMDKQS
+571 GLPFVNNVMDKKK
-584 LAELVA
+584 LGELVA
-590 KCFSAFGNRKTV
+590 QCYWVLGNRVTV
-602 EILDRLKEL
+602 DFLDKLKEL

-629 TPPEKKDI
+629 TPPQKEKI
-637 IKNVMKDIEKDQK
+637 IQRAKKNIDSEQM

-659 SERYNRIIDA
+659 SERYNRIIDL
-669 WTDAIEAVENVL
+669 WTDAIENVENVL
-681 IEQMSKDRDG
+681 ISQMSTDKGG
-691 FNPIYVMSHSGAK
+691 FNPIFIMSNSGAK
-704 GSTEQV
+704 GSNEQV

-803 ALKEGEKIIEPLSDR
+803 SLKEGEKVIEPLSDR
-818 IVGRFALEDVIHPF
+818 IEGRFALEDIIHPYA
-832 TNEIMIKADEEITEE
+832 NEVIVKGDDEITAD
-847 KAKEIEKT
+847 KAKEIEKS
-855 GTQSVKIR
+855 GIQSVNIR
-863 SVITC
+863 SVLTC

-883 ASGTLAEIGEAVGV
+883 ASGELVEIGEAVGV

-928 EIESTNSGKVK
+928 EIESTYAGKIK
-939 YKDIRYCLSVNN
+939 YKDIRFCVNAN
-951 EKIVLSRNGYIVIE
+951 KERVVISRNGSIVIH
-965 DKSKKKKTKMKVPYG
+965 DPDKKKKIKMKVPYG
-980 AILKVKEG
+980 AILKVDEG
-988 GTIEV
+988 DTIEA
-993 GDIAFT
+993 GDIVFS

-1006 IISEEEGKIKFVDI
+1006 IINEHEGKVKYVDI
-1020 VENITMVEE
+1020 VENVTMVEE
-1029 LDTRTQRRQQ
+1029 LDSRTQRRQQ
-1039 VIVESRDRGKTF
+1039 VIVESRERGKTF
-1051 NPQIDILNSKG
+1051 HPQIDIVDKKG
-1062 KNIVSYSVPIG
+1062 KNIASCSVPVG
-1073 AYLLVKKG
+1073 AYLLAKKG
-1081 QKVFPGTLLAKIPKE
+1081 KKITPGTVLAKIPKE

-1115 ARVPNNA
+1115 ARIPDNA
-1122 AIISEING
+1122 AVISEING
-1130 TISFGPIKRG
+1130 TIRFGPIKRG
-1140 ERTIHVESE
+1140 ERTIFAESE

-1168 GEKVNAADKLCDGP
+1168 GEKVKAADKLCDGP

-1196 AMEYLRNEIQEV
+1196 AMEYLRNETQEV

-1228 LQKVL
+1228 LQKILV
-1233 IDNPGNTGFIE
+1233 DNPGNTSFIE
-1244 EDLVEKWRVN
+1244 DDIIEKWRVN
-1254 EENRKLIQEGGRP
+1254 EENRKVMQEGGKP
-1267 AVFKPLLLGV
+1267 AVFKPLLLGI

-1289 AASFQETTRVLTD
+1289 AAAFQETTRVLTD

-1335 DIKLK
+1335 EIKLI
-1340 VEEEEEVEE
+1340 VAEEELEEEEEVAEE
-1349 SVETEMEAVKEEKE
+1349 DAGEQEKQQAAE
-1363 QTTNKRSSSII
+1363 QAQS
-1374 SEEV
+1374 

>member
-1 MLIGMQ
+1 MLIGKQ
-7 YKNVTP
+7 SKNITP
-13 RDFQYIKIRLASPE
+13 KDFDYIKIRLAAPE

-35 EVTKPETLNYRTQK
+35 EVTKPETINYRTQK
-49 PEKNALFCE
+49 PEKDGLFCE

-66 YECSCGKYKHVK
+66 YECSCGKYKHIK

-97 RSRMG
+97 RERMG

-121 RISYLLGISPKVVQR
+121 RISYLLGISPKIIQR
-136 VLYYESYIV
+136 VLYYESFIV
-145 VDPENTPLKK
+145 VDPGDTDLKK
-155 GELLSEMD
+155 SQLLSETE
-163 YSKLS
+163 YSKFSL
-168 VEYPEG
+168 EYPDG

-181 EGFYDL
+181 EGIYDL
-187 LCEVDLDEISAK
+187 LSEIDLDEISAE

-208 SVAKRRSILK
+208 SKSKRRSILK

-231 RPEWMI
+231 KPEWM
-237 LNVLPVIPPDLR
+237 LLKVLPVIPPDLR

-324 SLSDALKGKQGRFRQ
+324 SLSSALKGKQGRFRQ

-352 VIVVDPTLKLEQCG
+352 VIVVDPSLKLEQCG

-397 RLLYKKSPEVWNILE
+397 RLLYKKSPEVWSILE
-412 EIVTD
+412 QIVTD
-417 HPILLNRAP
+417 HPVLLNRAP

-450 LVCVPYNADFDG
+450 LVCVPFNADFDG

-475 QIESVMLMLSTN
+475 QIESILLMLSTN
-487 NILSPAHGKPLTSPT
+487 NILSPANGKPFTSPT
-502 QEIVVGCY
+502 QEMVVGCY
-510 YLTRE
+510 YLTKE
-515 KKGGKGENKAFSDA
+515 KENGKGQGKIFSSRDEVELALASDA
-529 EYVSLALESG
+529 VE
-539 ALDLHSKIKYHVD
+539 LHSKIKFPVD
-552 GKLINTTAGRVIFN
+552 GELVDTTVGRVIFN
-566 EIIPE
+566 NIIPE
-571 GIPFVNALMDKQS
+571 GIAFVNEVMEKKS
-584 LAELVA
+584 LGELVSD
-590 KCFSAFGNRKTV
+590 CFWTLGNQGTV
-602 EILDRLKEL
+602 EFLDRLKEL

-617 RSGLTIGIDDII
+617 RSGLTIGVDDII
-629 TPPEKKDI
+629 TPSNKQKI
-637 IKNVMKDIEKDQK
+637 IDEVMENVDRE
-650 NYEKGIITD
+650 YENFQKGIITD
-659 SERYNRIIDA
+659 SERYNRIIDT
-669 WTDAIEAVENVL
+669 WTDAIEKVEKSL
-681 IEQMSKDRDG
+681 FSEMKDDKEG
-691 FNPIYVMSHSGAK
+691 FNPIYIMSKSGAR
-704 GSTEQV
+704 GSSEQV
-710 RQLGGMRGLMTRP
+710 RQLGGLRGLMTRP

-734 IETPILNN
+734 IETPILHN

-779 LVDVAQDVIITEE
+779 LVDVSQDVIITEE
-792 DCNAVLGLDIT
+792 DCKAVLGLDIT
-803 ALKEGEKIIEPLSDR
+803 ALKEGQEVIEPLSDR
-818 IVGRFALEDVIHPF
+818 IEGRFSLEDVKHPF
-832 TNEIMIKADEEITEE
+832 TDEILVKADEEITPK
-847 KAKEIEKT
+847 KAKEIEKS
-855 GTQSVKIR
+855 GIQSVKIR
-863 SVITC
+863 SVLTC

-883 ASGTLAEIGEAVGV
+883 ATGKLVEIGEAVGV

-916 IGGTATRITEQS
+916 IGGTAARITEES
-928 EIESTNSGKVK
+928 EIESSLGGEVK
-939 YKDIRYCLSVNN
+939 FEEMQYCLDPDKKKV
-951 EKIVLSRNGYIVIE
+951 VLSRNGRIVIR
-965 DKSKKKKTKMKVPYG
+965 DKKSKKRSKMKVPYG
-980 AILKVKEG
+980 AILKVDEG
-988 GTIEV
+988 DKIKAE
-993 GDIAFT
+993 DIVFK
-999 LDPYSTV
+999 LDPYSSA
-1006 IISEEEGKIKFVDI
+1006 IISEHKGKVKFVDI
-1020 VENITMVEE
+1020 LENVTMIEKI
-1029 LDTRTQRRQQ
+1029 DSRTSRRQQ

-1051 NPQIDILNSKG
+1051 HPQVDIVNKSG
-1062 KNIVSYSVPIG
+1062 KNVVSYSIPVG
-1073 AYLLVKKG
+1073 AYLQVKNGEKIA
-1081 QKVFPGTLLAKIPKE
+1081 PGELLAKIPKE
-1096 IRKTR
+1096 TRKTR

-1115 ARVPNNA
+1115 ARVPKNA
-1122 AIISEING
+1122 AIISEIDG
-1130 TISFGPIKRG
+1130 VAKFGPIKRG
-1140 ERTIHVESE
+1140 KRTVIVESE
-1149 TGDKREYKIP
+1149 TGDRRECKIP

-1168 GEKVNAADKLCDGP
+1168 GENVKAADKLCDGP

-1196 AMEYLRNEIQEV
+1196 TMEYLRNEIQEV

-1217 DKHIGVIVRQM
+1217 DKHIGLIVKQM

-1233 IDNPGNTGFIE
+1233 IDNPGNTSFIE
-1244 EDLVEKWRVN
+1244 EDIVEKWRVN
-1254 EENRKLIQEGGRP
+1254 EENKKIIEEGGKP
-1267 AVFKPLLLGV
+1267 AVFKPLLLGI

-1302 AAVRGKRD
+1302 ASVRGKRD
-1310 DLLGLK
+1310 DLRGLK

-1328 TGVRKYS
+1328 TGVKDYS
-1335 DIKLK
+1335 NIKLTLPEED
-1340 VEEEEEVEE
+1340 VEEGEIEEEEIEE
-1349 SVETEMEAVKEEKE
+1349 EEKEEKAE
-1363 QTTNKRSSSII
+1363 KQAAKSKT
-1374 SEEV
+1374 

>member
-1 MLIGMQ
+1 MLIGTQ
-7 YKNVTP
+7 YKNITP
-13 RDFQYIKIRLASPE
+13 KDFDYIKIRLASPE
-27 TIRSWSYG
+27 TIRSWSFG
-35 EVTKPETLNYRTQK
+35 EVKKPETINYRTQK
-49 PEKNALFCE
+49 PEKEGLFCE

-97 RSRMG
+97 RERMA

-109 VAHIWFYKTIPS
+109 VAHIWLYKTIPS
-121 RISYLLGISPKVVQR
+121 RISYLLGVSPKVIQR

-145 VDPENTPLKK
+145 VESGNTPLKK
-155 GELLSEMD
+155 GELILETD
-163 YSKLS
+163 YSELS
-168 VEYPEG
+168 IQYPDG

-181 EGFYDL
+181 EGIYDL
-187 LCEVDLDEISAK
+187 LSELDLDEISAE

-208 SVAKRRSILK
+208 SISKRRSILK

-237 LNVLPVIPPDLR
+237 LKVLPVIPPDLR

-260 TSDLNDLYRRVITR
+260 TSDLNDLYRRVVTR

-380 IRKLEERG
+380 IRNLEERG

-417 HPILLNRAP
+417 HPVLLNRAP

-450 LVCVPYNADFDG
+450 LVCVAYNADFDG

-475 QIESVMLMLSTN
+475 QIESILLMLSTN

-502 QEIVVGCY
+502 QEMVVGCY
-510 YLTRE
+510 YLTKE
-515 KKGGKGENKAFSDA
+515 KKNRKGEGKIFSDA
-529 EYVSLALESG
+529 TEVDLALGSKVI
-539 ALDLHSKIKYHVD
+539 DLHSKIKYFVN
-552 GKLINTTAGRVIFN
+552 GKLIDTTAGRVIFN
-566 EIIPE
+566 EIIPKE
-571 GIPFVNALMDKQS
+571 IPFVNALMDKES
-584 LAELVA
+584 LAVIVA
-590 KCFSAFGNRKTV
+590 KCFWILGNRETV
-602 EILDRLKEL
+602 SFLDRLKEL

-629 TPPEKKDI
+629 TPVEKKNIIARVKKDI
-637 IKNVMKDIEKDQK
+637 DREQK

-659 SERYNRIIDA
+659 SERYNRIIDS
-669 WTDAIEAVENVL
+669 WTDAIELVEKVL
-681 IEQMSKDRDG
+681 MKEMSKDKDG
-691 FNPIYVMSHSGAK
+691 FNPIFIMNHSGAK

-734 IETPILNN
+734 IETPIINN
-742 FKEGLT
+742 FKDGLT

-779 LVDVAQDVIITEE
+779 LVDVAQDVIITSE
-792 DCNAVLGLDIT
+792 DCNAVLGLDIA

-818 IVGRFALEDVIHPF
+818 IEGRFALEDVIHTF
-832 TNEIMIKADEEITEE
+832 TNDEMVKAGEEINAE
-847 KAKEIEKT
+847 KAKEIEKA
-855 GTQSVKIR
+855 GIQSVKIR

-868 EAKRGLCRKCYGRNL
+868 ECKRGLCRKCYGRNL
-883 ASGTLAEIGEAVGV
+883 ASGKLVEIGEAVGV
-897 MAAQSIGEPGT
+897 IAAQCIGEPGT

-928 EIESTNSGKVK
+928 EIESTYSGKVK
-939 YKDIRYCLSVNN
+939 YKDIRYCLNVDN
-951 EKIVLSRNGYIVIE
+951 EKVVLSRTGSILIE
-965 DKSKKKKTKMKVPYG
+965 DKTKKKKIKMKVPYG
-980 AILKVKEG
+980 AILKVDEADK
-988 GTIEV
+988 IETGNIV
-993 GDIAFT
+993 FV

-1006 IISEEEGKIKFVDI
+1006 IISEDEGKIKYVDI

-1029 LDTRTQRRQQ
+1029 IDSRTSRRQQ
-1039 VIVESRDRGKTF
+1039 VIVESRERGKTF
-1051 NPQIDILNSKG
+1051 HPQIDIVDKKG
-1062 KNIVSYSVPIG
+1062 KKTASYSVPVG
-1073 AYLLVKKG
+1073 AYLLAKKG
-1081 QKVFPGTLLAKIPKE
+1081 KKVHPGDLLAKIPKE

-1115 ARVPNNA
+1115 ARIPGNA
-1122 AIISEING
+1122 AMISEING
-1130 TISFGPIKRG
+1130 TVIFGLIKRG
-1140 ERTIHVESE
+1140 ERTIIVESE
-1149 TGDKREYKIP
+1149 TGDKKEYKIP
-1159 YGRHLIVHD
+1159 YGRHLIVHE
-1168 GEKVNAADKLCDGP
+1168 GEKVRAADKLCDGP
-1182 INPHDILA
+1182 INPHDILS

-1233 IDNPGNTGFIE
+1233 VSSPGNTGFIE
-1244 EDLVEKWRVN
+1244 DDIVEKWRVN
-1254 EENRKLIQEGGRP
+1254 EENKKVIEDGGKP
-1267 AVFKPLLLGV
+1267 AVFKPLLLGI

-1289 AASFQETTRVLTD
+1289 AASFQETTKVLTD

-1328 TGVRKYS
+1328 TGIRKYI

-1340 VEEEEEVEE
+1340 VEEQDKDVDRETDAETKPAQEEKKIAKKRR
-1349 SVETEMEAVKEEKE
+1349 SVKEGD
-1363 QTTNKRSSSII
+1363 
-1374 SEEV
+1374 

>member
-7 YKNVTP
+7 HKSVTP
-13 RDFQYIKIRLASPE
+13 RDFDYIKIRLASPE
-27 TIRSWSYG
+27 TIRSWSHG
-35 EVTKPETLNYRTQK
+35 EVTKPETINYRTQK
-49 PEKNALFCE
+49 PEKDGLFCE

-97 RSRMG
+97 RERMG

-145 VDPENTPLKK
+145 VDPMSTPLEK
-155 GELLSEMD
+155 GELLSETEHQ
-163 YSKLS
+163 KLNI
-168 VEYPEG
+168 EHPDG

-181 EGFYDL
+181 EGIFDL
-187 LCEVDLDEISAK
+187 LSELDLDEISAK

-208 SVAKRRSILK
+208 SIAKRKAILK
-218 RLKIVEAFRLSKN
+218 RLKITEAFRLSKN

-274 NNRLKNLIEIKAPD
+274 NNRLKNLIDIKAPD

-417 HPILLNRAP
+417 HPVLLNRAP

-475 QIESVMLMLSTN
+475 QIESVLLMLSTN
-487 NILSPAHGKPLTSPT
+487 NILSPAHGKPLVSPT

-510 YLTRE
+510 YLTKMLE
-515 KKGGKGENKAFSDA
+515 DKKEAKKAFSDTDEVHLA
-529 EYVSLALESG
+529 IDSGSISLHAPITYLCG
-539 ALDLHSKIKYHVD
+539 
-552 GKLINTTAGRVIFN
+552 GKRYDSTPGRVIFN
-566 EIIPE
+566 EIVPE
-571 GIPFVNALMDKQS
+571 GLPFVNTVMDKRK
-584 LAELVA
+584 LGELVA
-590 KCFSAFGNRKTV
+590 QCYWLLGNRATV
-602 EILDRLKEL
+602 EFLDRLKEL

-629 TPPEKKDI
+629 TPAEKEEI
-637 IKNVMKDIEKDQK
+637 IQLAMSNIENEQM
-650 NYEKGIITD
+650 NYEKGVITD
-659 SERYNRIIDA
+659 SERYNRIIDL
-669 WTDAIEAVENVL
+669 WTDAIENVENVL
-681 IEQMSKDRDG
+681 LSRMSTDKGG
-691 FNPIYVMSHSGAK
+691 FNPIFIMSNSGAK

-779 LVDVAQDVIITEE
+779 LVDVAQDVIVTEE
-792 DCNAVLGLDIT
+792 DCSAVLGLDIT
-803 ALKEGEKIIEPLSDR
+803 ALKEGEKVIEPLSDR
-818 IVGRFALEDVIHPF
+818 IEGRFALEDIIHPY
-832 TNEIMIKADEEITEE
+832 TNEVIVKGDEEITAE
-847 KAKEIEKT
+847 KAKEIEKS
-855 GTQSVKIR
+855 GIQSVKIR
-863 SVITC
+863 SVLTC
-868 EAKRGLCRKCYGRNL
+868 EAKRGLCRRCYGRNL
-883 ASGTLAEIGEAVGV
+883 ASGELVEIGEAVGV

-928 EIESTNSGKVK
+928 EIESTYGGKIK
-939 YKDIRYCLSVNN
+939 YKDIRFCVNVN
-951 EKIVLSRNGYIVIE
+951 GEKVVISRNGSLVIH
-965 DKSKKKKTKMKVPYG
+965 DPDKKKKTKMKVPYG
-980 AILKVKEG
+980 AILKVNEG
-988 GTIEV
+988 DMIESGGIV
-993 GDIAFT
+993 FS

-1006 IISEEEGKIKFVDI
+1006 IINEYEGKIKFVDI
-1020 VENITMVEE
+1020 VENVTMVEE
-1029 LDTRTQRRQQ
+1029 LDSRTQRRQQ
-1039 VIVESRDRGKTF
+1039 VIVESRERGKTF
-1051 NPQIDILNSKG
+1051 HPQIDIADKKG
-1062 KNIVSYSVPIG
+1062 KNVASYSVPVG

-1081 QKVFPGTLLAKIPKE
+1081 TKVTPGEVLAKIPKE

-1115 ARVPNNA
+1115 ARVPENA
-1122 AIISEING
+1122 AVISEING
-1130 TISFGPIKRG
+1130 TVRFGPIKRG
-1140 ERTIHVESE
+1140 ERTIFAESE
-1149 TGDKREYKIP
+1149 TGDRREYKIP

-1168 GEKVNAADKLCDGP
+1168 GEKAKAADKLCDGP

-1228 LQKVL
+1228 LQKVFV
-1233 IDNPGNTGFIE
+1233 DNPGNTSFIE
-1244 EDLVEKWRVN
+1244 GDIVEKWRVN
-1254 EENRKLIQEGGRP
+1254 EENRRVIQEGGKP
-1267 AVFKPLLLGV
+1267 AVFKPLLLGI

-1289 AASFQETTRVLTD
+1289 AAAFQETTRVLTD

-1335 DIKLK
+1335 DIRL
-1340 VEEEEEVEE
+1340 VVPEEEPEEDEVPADENKD
-1349 SVETEMEAVKEEKE
+1349 TEDE
-1363 QTTNKRSSSII
+1363 QQVTEQAQS
-1374 SEEV
+1374 

>member
-1 MLIGMQ
+1 MQ
-7 YKNVTP
+7 HKSVTP
-13 RDFQYIKIRLASPE
+13 RDFDYIKIRLASPE
-27 TIRSWSYG
+27 TIRSWSHG
-35 EVTKPETLNYRTQK
+35 EVTKPETINYRTQK
-49 PEKNALFCE
+49 PEKDGLFCE

-97 RSRMG
+97 RARMG

-121 RISYLLGISPKVVQR
+121 RISYLLGISPKVLQR

-145 VDPENTPLKK
+145 VDPMNTPLEK
-155 GELLSEMD
+155 GELLSETE
-163 YSKLS
+163 YQKLS
-168 VEYPEG
+168 IEHPDG

-181 EGFYDL
+181 EGVFAL
-187 LCEVDLDEISAK
+187 LSELDLDEISAK

-208 SVAKRRSILK
+208 SIAKRKSILK
-218 RLKIVEAFRLSKN
+218 RLKVTEAFRLSKN

-274 NNRLKNLIEIKAPD
+274 NNRLKNLIDIKAPD

-417 HPILLNRAP
+417 HPVLLNRAP

-475 QIESVMLMLSTN
+475 QIESVLLMLSTN
-487 NILSPAHGKPLTSPT
+487 NILSPAHGKPLVSPT

-510 YLTRE
+510 YLTKE
-515 KKGGKGENKAFSDA
+515 MESKNKKAKKKAFADVDEVHLAIESDTI
-529 EYVSLALESG
+529 S
-539 ALDLHSKIKYHVD
+539 LHSPIFYIHE
-552 GKLINTTAGRVIFN
+552 GKRYETTPGRVIFN
-566 EIIPE
+566 EIVPE
-571 GIPFVNALMDKQS
+571 GLPFVNDVMDKGK
-584 LAELVA
+584 LGELVA
-590 KCFSAFGNRKTV
+590 RCYWMMGNRASV
-602 EILDRLKEL
+602 EFLDRLKEL

-617 RSGLTIGIDDII
+617 KSGLTIGIDDII
-629 TPPEKKDI
+629 TPPEKAQI
-637 IKNVMKDIEKDQK
+637 IQNAMESIENEQS

-659 SERYNRIIDA
+659 SERYNRIIDL
-669 WTDAIEAVENVL
+669 WTDAIENVENVL
-681 IEQMSKDRDG
+681 ISQMSTDRGG
-691 FNPIYVMSHSGAK
+691 FNPIFIMSNSGAK

-803 ALKEGEKIIEPLSDR
+803 ALKEGEKVIEPLSDR
-818 IVGRFALEDVIHPF
+818 IEGRFALEDIIHPY
-832 TNEIMIKADEEITEE
+832 TNEHIVKADEEITAE
-847 KAKEIEKT
+847 KAKEIEKS
-855 GTQSVKIR
+855 GIQSVKIR
-863 SVITC
+863 SVLTC

-883 ASGTLAEIGEAVGV
+883 ASGELVEIGEAVGV

-916 IGGTATRITEQS
+916 IGGTASRITEQS
-928 EIESTNSGKVK
+928 EIESTYPGKVK
-939 YKDIRYCLSVNN
+939 YKDIRFCVNIN
-951 EKIVLSRNGYIVIE
+951 GEKVVISRNGSMVIH
-965 DKSKKKKTKMKVPYG
+965 DPDKKKKTKMKVPYG
-980 AILKVKEG
+980 AIVKVDEG
-988 GTIEV
+988 SSIEAGGIV
-993 GDIAFT
+993 FSI
-999 LDPYSTV
+999 DPYSTV
-1006 IISEEEGKIKFVDI
+1006 IINEHDGKIKFVDI
-1020 VENITMVEE
+1020 VENVTMVEE

-1039 VIVESRDRGKTF
+1039 VIVESRERGKTF
-1051 NPQIDILNSKG
+1051 HPQIDIIDKKG
-1062 KNIVSYSVPIG
+1062 KHIASYSVPVG

-1081 QKVFPGTLLAKIPKE
+1081 SKVAPGEVLAKIPKE

-1115 ARVPNNA
+1115 ARIPENA
-1122 AIISEING
+1122 AVISEING
-1130 TISFGPIKRG
+1130 IISFGPIKRG
-1140 ERTIHVESE
+1140 ERTIFVESE

-1159 YGRHLIVHD
+1159 YGRHLIVHG
-1168 GEKVNAADKLCDGP
+1168 GEKVRAADKLCDGP

-1233 IDNPGNTGFIE
+1233 VDNPGNTSFIE
-1244 EDLVEKWRVN
+1244 GDIVEKWRVN
-1254 EENRKLIQEGGRP
+1254 EENRRIIQEGGKP
-1267 AVFKPLLLGV
+1267 AVFKPLLLGI

-1289 AASFQETTRVLTD
+1289 AAAFQETTRVLTD

-1316 ENVIVGNLIPAG
+1316 ENVIVGNLILAG

-1335 DIKLK
+1335 DIKLVVPAEEIEEEVLAGEE
-1340 VEEEEEVEE
+1340 VEEEEQQA
-1349 SVETEMEAVKEEKE
+1349 STEQA
-1363 QTTNKRSSSII
+1363 QS
-1374 SEEV
+1374 

>member
-1 MLIGMQ
+1 MQ
-7 YKNVTP
+7 SKNVTP
-13 RDFQYIKIRLASPE
+13 KDFDYIKIKLASPE
-27 TIRSWSYG
+27 VIRSWSYG
-35 EVTKPETLNYRTQK
+35 EVKKPETINYRTQK
-49 PEKNALFCE
+49 PEKEGLFCE

-66 YECSCGKYKHVK
+66 FECSCGKYKHVK

-87 GVEVT
+87 GVEVA

-97 RSRMG
+97 RERMG
-102 HIELAVP
+102 HIELAIP

-136 VLYYESYIV
+136 VLYYESYV
-145 VDPENTPLKK
+145 VIDPLDTQLNK
-155 GELLSEMD
+155 GDLLSETE

-168 VEYPEG
+168 LENPEG
-174 FVAKMGA
+174 FTAKMGA
-181 EGFYDL
+181 EGIYDL
-187 LCEVDLDEISAK
+187 LCELDLDEISAK
-199 LKSYLKVET
+199 LKMYLRIEKSST
-208 SVAKRRSILK
+208 KKKSIVK

-231 RPEWMI
+231 KPEWMI
-237 LNVLPVIPPDLR
+237 LKVLPVIPPDLR

-417 HPILLNRAP
+417 HPVLLNRAP

-475 QIESVMLMLSTN
+475 RVESVFLMLSSN
-487 NILSPAHGKPLTSPT
+487 NVLSPAHGKPLVSPT

-510 YLTRE
+510 YLTKE
-515 KKGGKGENKAFSDA
+515 KDNSKGENKAFSNIA
-529 EYVSLALESG
+529 EVQLAVDSG
-539 ALDLHSKIKYHVD
+539 VIELHSKIRYKVD
-552 GKLINTTAGRVIFN
+552 NKIIETTAGRVIFN
-566 EIIPE
+566 EIIPA
-571 GIPFVNALMDKQS
+571 GMPFVNKVMDKNS
-584 LAELVA
+584 LGDLVA
-590 KCFSAFGNRKTV
+590 KCYWTLGNRKTV
-602 EILDRLKEL
+602 EFLDELKEL
-611 GFEYAT
+611 GFQYAT
-617 RSGLTIGIDDII
+617 YSGLTIGIDDII
-629 TPPEKKDI
+629 TPPEKKSI
-637 IKNVMKDIEKDQK
+637 IDRVMKDIEQEQK

-669 WTDAIEAVENVL
+669 WTDAIESVENALLVQL
-681 IEQMSKDRDG
+681 SEHRKG
-691 FNPIYVMSHSGAK
+691 FNPIFMMSNSGAK
-704 GSTEQV
+704 GSSEQV

-734 IETPILNN
+734 IETPILHN

-818 IVGRFALEDVIHPF
+818 IEGRFSLEDVIHPF
-832 TNEIMIKADEEITEE
+832 TNEIIVKANEEIAAE
-847 KAKEIEKT
+847 KAKEIEKS
-855 GTQSVKIR
+855 GIQSLKIR
-863 SVITC
+863 SVLTC

-883 ASGTLAEIGEAVGV
+883 ATGQLVEIGEAVGV

-928 EIESTNSGKVK
+928 EIESTTKGKVK
-939 YKDIRYCLSVNN
+939 YKEIRYCVSVNN
-951 EKIVLSRNGYIVIE
+951 EIEVLSRNGYILIE
-965 DKSKKKKTKMKVPYG
+965 DKVIKKKTRMRVPYG

-988 GTIEV
+988 DEIEV
-993 GDIAFT
+993 GDVVFSI
-999 LDPYSTV
+999 DPYSTV
-1006 IISEEEGKIKFVDI
+1006 IISEDGGKIKFVDI
-1020 VENITMVEE
+1020 VENVTMVEE
-1029 LDTRTQRRQQ
+1029 LDSRTQRRQQ
-1039 VIVESRDRGKTF
+1039 VIVESRERGKTF
-1051 NPQIDILNSKG
+1051 HPQIDIIDTKNKSKA
-1062 KNIVSYSVPIG
+1062 SYAIPVG
-1073 AYLLVKKG
+1073 AYLLVKSG
-1081 QKVFPGTLLAKIPKE
+1081 QKASPGDLLAKIPKE

-1115 ARVPNNA
+1115 ARIPGNA
-1122 AIISEING
+1122 AIISEIDG
-1130 TISFGPIKRG
+1130 MVSFGPIKRG
-1140 ERTIHVESE
+1140 ERTILVQSD
-1149 TGDKREYKIP
+1149 TGDEKEYKVP
-1159 YGRHLIVHD
+1159 YGRHLIVHE
-1168 GEKVNAADKLCDGP
+1168 GEKVKAADKLCDGP

-1228 LQKVL
+1228 LQKIL
-1233 IDNPGNTGFIE
+1233 IGSPGNTGFIE
-1244 EDLVEKWRVN
+1244 EDIVEKWRVN
-1254 EENRKLIQEGGRP
+1254 EENKRIISEGGKP
-1267 AVFKPLLLGV
+1267 AVFKPLLLGI

-1302 AAVRGKRD
+1302 AAVRGKKD

-1328 TGVRKYS
+1328 TGIKEYL
-1335 DIKLK
+1335 DIKLVVDEK
-1340 VEEEEEVEE
+1340 DEENPEDELEKEKTQE
-1349 SVETEMEAVKEEKE
+1349 SVSTKNA
-1363 QTTNKRSSSII
+1363 
-1374 SEEV
+1374 EVL